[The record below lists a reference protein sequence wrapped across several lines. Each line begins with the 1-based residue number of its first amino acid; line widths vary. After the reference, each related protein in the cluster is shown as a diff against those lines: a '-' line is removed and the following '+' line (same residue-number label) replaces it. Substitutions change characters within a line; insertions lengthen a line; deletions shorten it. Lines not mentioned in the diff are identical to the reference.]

1 MFDYRCVRVL
11 FRWRSVSGWGLSW
24 FSLCCASSLFPSDH
38 FGFYCSACI
47 LLLGSV
53 LGGLVPLMS
62 VPILIVFWFLC
73 LLFSF
78 TFLCLVFTDF
88 FLLLCL
94 IPSFPR
100 VCSPVRTLLCVPAS
114 LSLPSCF
121 WFMILL
127 NVLGFCTSWIQF
139 SCALFSQTVIK
150 STLWVFILVG
160 STTTRY
166 RTGWKE
172 KRTPPTPL
180 KKTWSQLETDSV
192 LCSVTFSLCVIMM
205 ELLLG
210 GGRRCVLFRTVL
222 SCFGL
227 ACLAACF
234 Q

>member
-11 FRWRSVSGWGLSW
+11 FRWPSVSGWGLSW
-24 FSLCCASSLFPSDH
+24 FSLCCASFPGDH

-47 LLLGSV
+47 LLLSSV

-62 VPILIVFWFLC
+62 VPILIVFLFLC

-78 TFLCLVFTDF
+78 TFHCLVFTH

-127 NVLGFCTSWIQF
+127 NVLVFCTSWIQF
-139 SCALFSQTVIK
+139 SFALFSQTVFK
-150 STLWVFILVG
+150 SKLWVFILVG

-172 KRTPPTPL
+172 KRTHQTPS
-180 KKTWSQLETDSV
+180 KKTWSLLETDSV
-192 LCSVTFSLCVIMM
+192 LCSVTFSLRLIVM

-210 GGRRCVLFRTVL
+210 GGRRCV
-222 SCFGL
+222 C
-227 ACLAACF
+227 CLEQC
-234 Q
+234 